1 MDNKIYSSYAAID
14 RELEI
19 LKVQK
24 QLHYQKVKLSFEKS
38 KDAIIPSKSAS
49 FVGGLYQ
56 NLFSGTYG
64 TIFKMLIPYVVTWYI
79 KRKRGN

>member
-1 MDNKIYSSYAAID
+1 MENKIYSSYAAID

-24 QLHYQKVKLSFEKS
+24 QLHYHKVKLSFEKT
-38 KDAIIPSKSAS
+38 KDSIIPSKSAN

-56 NLFSGTYG
+56 SLFSGTYG
-64 TIFKMLIPYVVTWYI
+64 TIFKMLIPYAITWYI